1 MTDSTTA
8 TPRDEMTEA
17 RERMVREQ
25 IIARGVR
32 DHRVI
37 RAMLTVPRELF
48 VPEAH
53 RASAYEDRPLPI
65 GKGQFIPQPYIVA
78 YMLEALLL
86 RGNEKVLEAGAG
98 SGYAAALLAL
108 LAREVFAVEKDPDLA
123 ARTRRNL
130 AAAGYDMVRVIEG
143 DACKGLVGEAPFDG
157 VMISFGV
164 AEVPQPLKDQL
175 AVHGRLV
182 AAVGPHPVARELI
195 RLTRRE
201 DGTFDRETLADI
213 RLVPPTDDEGA
224 LDLAG
229 AEGGRPRVI
238 ETRPRIHEDLPA
250 LISRN
255 ATAFECVEDADID
268 ALVERAG
275 EAKIVLL
282 GEASHGTSEFY
293 RMRARITRRLIEE
306 KGFSIVA
313 LEADWPDAARIDH
326 HVRHMDA
333 PPAEWTAFSR
343 FPSWMWRNEEFRAF
357 VDWLHE
363 YNSSLPFEKRA
374 GIHGLDLY
382 AMHTAMQRVI
392 EYLERVDPELARIA
406 RERYACLEP
415 WQADPAA
422 YGHAALTGRYR
433 ECEADVVAML
443 VDLFRKQ
450 AELMKGDGEWFLDAA
465 QNARLVANAERYYR
479 VMYYGSAASWN
490 LRDTHMFE
498 TLRLVMAF
506 RGPDAKAVIWAH
518 NSHVGDAAETEMSA
532 RGEINIGHLV
542 REHFPGE
549 SWHVGFGTD
558 HGTVAAAS
566 EWNGPMEIKRVRP
579 SHRQSF
585 EYQFHRTGLPGLIVS
600 LARGADPHLRAALA
614 EPKLERAIGV
624 IYRPETELASHY
636 FEARLSRQF
645 DDYVWIDATSA
656 VTPIPAETLEAVPDT
671 YPFGL

>member
-1 MTDSTTA
+1 MTDDTI
-8 TPRDEMTEA
+8 TPRNAMAEA

-37 RAMLTVPRELF
+37 RAMMTVPRELF
-48 VPEAH
+48 VPEEH
-53 RASAYEDRPLPI
+53 RDEAYEDRPLPI

-78 YMLEALLL
+78 YMLESLLL

-108 LAREVFAVEKDPDLA
+108 LAREVFAIEKDPDLA
-123 ARTRRNL
+123 AQARRNL
-130 AAAGYDMVRVIEG
+130 AAAGFDMVRVIEG
-143 DACKGLVGEAPFDG
+143 DACKGLPEEAPFDG

-164 AEVPQPLKDQL
+164 AEVPQTLKDQL
-175 AVHGRLV
+175 AIHGRLV
-182 AAVGPHPVARELI
+182 AAVGPHPVARELV

-201 DGTFDRETLADI
+201 DGTFDREALADI
-213 RLVPPTDDEGA
+213 RLVPPMDE
-224 LDLAG
+224 
-229 AEGGRPRVI
+229 EGGVDLEASESARPRVI

-250 LISRN
+250 LISRS
-255 ATAFECVEDADID
+255 ATAFERVEEADID

-275 EAKIVLL
+275 DARIVLL

-306 KGFSIVA
+306 KGFNIVA

-326 HVRHMDA
+326 YVRHMDA
-333 PPAEWTAFSR
+333 PPAEWTAFAR
-343 FPSWMWRNEEFRAF
+343 FPTWMWRNEEFRAL

-363 YNSSLPFEKRA
+363 YNRPLPFEKRA

-392 EYLERVDPELARIA
+392 EYLEKVDPELARIA
-406 RERYACLEP
+406 KERYACLEP

-450 AELMKGDGEWFLDAA
+450 TELMKGDGEWFLDAA

-506 RGPDAKAVIWAH
+506 RGPDAKAIIWAH
-518 NSHVGDAAETEMSA
+518 NSHIGDAAETEMSA

-585 EYQFHRTGLPGLIVS
+585 EHQFHRTGLPGLIVPLS
-600 LARGADPHLRAALA
+600 RGADPHLRAALA

-645 DDYVWIDATSA
+645 DDYIWIDETSA
-656 VTPIPAETLEAVPDT
+656 VTPIPAESLRAVPDT